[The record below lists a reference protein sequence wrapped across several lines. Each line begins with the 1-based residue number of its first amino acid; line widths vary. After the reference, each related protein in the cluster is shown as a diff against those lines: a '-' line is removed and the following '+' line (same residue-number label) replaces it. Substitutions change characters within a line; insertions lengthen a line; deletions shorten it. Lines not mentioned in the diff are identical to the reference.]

1 MKAARAETHNSNI
14 MTVNDKKAELLAP
27 AGDTESLVSA
37 LDFGADAVYLAGKT
51 FGMRAGAR
59 NFSEEEL
66 AWAVKTAHERGVK
79 VYLTCNTVPLNGE
92 TDVFPEF
99 IAGAKNA
106 GVDAVIAADIGVIA
120 MVKEFAPGLEIHA
133 STQTGIV
140 NFRTAAELYK
150 MGVKRAVLARE
161 LSLEDIRKIRE
172 NIPEDM
178 ELEVFVHGAM
188 CVSFSGRCLISE
200 YLTGRNANR
209 GECAQPCRWGYYL
222 MEEKRP
228 GEFFR
233 VFEDEGGSYILNS
246 RDMCMIEHLDDL
258 LEAGVY
264 SLKIEGRAKSAY
276 YTALTT
282 NAYRAALD
290 CALRGEEPP
299 KWVLE
304 EVNKISHRP
313 YCTGFFYG
321 HPNEGSGSQN
331 PAEITNGGQYFKDSG
346 YIREY
351 DFVAAIDNC
360 EGGVMHL
367 TTRNFFTLS
376 DELEILAP
384 KREPIKFAPSEMF
397 EDGEQIDT
405 ARHAMRKITIK
416 TDIEVPP
423 HSLLRKRII

>member
-1 MKAARAETHNSNI
+1 MN
-14 MTVNDKKAELLAP
+14 KKKTAELLSP
-27 AGDTESLVSA
+27 AGDYESFMSA
-37 LDFGADAVYLAGKT
+37 LDFGADAVYLAGKA
-51 FGMRAGAR
+51 FGMRAGAK
-59 NFSEEEL
+59 NFTEEEL
-66 AWAVKTAHERGVK
+66 VLAVQTAHERGVR
-79 VYLTCNTVPLNGE
+79 VYITCNTVPLNGE
-92 TDVFPEF
+92 LDEFPKF
-99 IAGAKNA
+99 IAAAQQA
-106 GVDAVIAADIGVIA
+106 GVDAVIAADIGVIS
-120 MVKEFAPGLEIHA
+120 MIKEYAPGLEIHA

-140 NFRTAAELYK
+140 NYRTANELYK

-161 LSLEDIRKIRE
+161 LSLESIKVIRA

-178 ELEVFVHGAM
+178 EIEVFVHGAM

-233 VFEDEGGSYILNS
+233 VFEDEGGSFILNS
-246 RDMCMIEHLDDL
+246 RDMCMIEHLGDL
-258 LEAGVY
+258 LDAGVY

-290 CALRGEEPP
+290 SALKGEKPP

-321 HPNEGSGSQN
+321 SPNEGSGSQN
-331 PAEITNGGQYFKDSG
+331 PDEITNGGQYFSDSG
-346 YIREY
+346 YIRDY
-351 DFVAAIDNC
+351 DFVATVDSCDN
-360 EGGVMHL
+360 GIMRL
-367 TTRNFFTLS
+367 TTRNYFTLR
-376 DELEILAP
+376 DELEILSP
-384 KREPIKFAPSEMF
+384 NREPIRFAPDKMF
-397 EDGEQIDT
+397 GDDGEETDT
-405 ARHAMRKITIK
+405 ARHAMREMTIP
-416 TDIEVPP
+416 TDVVVPP
-423 HSLLRKRII
+423 HSLLRKRL

>member
-1 MKAARAETHNSNI
+1 MSN
-14 MTVNDKKAELLAP
+14 NEKKVELLSP
-27 AGDTESLVSA
+27 TGDMESLISA

-51 FGMRAGAR
+51 FGMRSGAK
-59 NFSEEEL
+59 NFTEEEL
-66 AWAVKTAHERGVK
+66 VTAVQAAHERGVK
-79 VYLTCNTVPLNGE
+79 VYITCNTVPLNGE
-92 TDVFPEF
+92 LDTFPEF
-99 IAGAKNA
+99 IADAQRA

-120 MVKEFAPGLEIHA
+120 MIKEYAPGLEIHA
-133 STQTGIV
+133 STQTGVV
-140 NFRTAAELYK
+140 NWRTASELYK
-150 MGVKRAVLARE
+150 MGVKRVVLARE
-161 LSLEDIRKIRE
+161 VDLNSIKTIRQ

-178 ELEVFVHGAM
+178 EIEVFVHGAM

-209 GECAQPCRWGYYL
+209 GECAQPCRWEYYL
-222 MEEKRP
+222 MEETRP
-228 GEFFR
+228 GQFFR
-233 VFEDEGGSYILNS
+233 VFEDERGSYILNS

-282 NAYRAALD
+282 NAYRTALD
-290 CALRGEEPP
+290 CALKGKTPP
-299 KWVLE
+299 NWVLE
-304 EVNKISHRP
+304 EVEKISHRP

-321 HPNEGSGSQN
+321 HPNEGSGSQD
-331 PAEITNGGQYFKDSG
+331 PKEITNGGQYLKDSG

-351 DFVAAIDNC
+351 DFVATIDHCKN
-360 EGGVMHL
+360 GVMYL

-384 KREPIKFAPSEMF
+384 QREPIKLVSENMF
-397 EDGEQIDT
+397 DENGEKIDA
-405 ARHAMRKITIK
+405 ARHAMRKVSIL

-423 HSLLRKRII
+423 HSLLRKRVVT